1 MHEKFEKSQ
10 AILALLDGSQELYL
24 YWWASVIIAFDSLQ
38 ASLCAFVRFETII
51 WPKIRFDISLHNFKV
66 PLDIFLLQI
75 ERNVLKHI

>member
-10 AILALLDGSQELYL
+10 GFLALLDGSQELYL
-24 YWWASVIIAFDSLQ
+24 YWRASVIIAFDSLW

-51 WPKIRFDISLHNFKV
+51 WPNIRFDISLQNFKV

-75 ERNVLKHI
+75 ERNVPKHI